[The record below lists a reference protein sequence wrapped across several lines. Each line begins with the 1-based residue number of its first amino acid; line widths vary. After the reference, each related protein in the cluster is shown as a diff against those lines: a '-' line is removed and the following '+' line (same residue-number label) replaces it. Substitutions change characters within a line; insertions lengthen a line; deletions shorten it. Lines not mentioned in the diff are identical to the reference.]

1 MTCAARTSTG
11 TPTKNNPGVIARLPK
26 DVGDDADTVREL
38 RAFHGGLLPN
48 LNGARFIA

>member
-11 TPTKNNPGVIARLPK
+11 TPTKNNPVVIARLPK
-26 DVGDDADTVREL
+26 DVGDDTDTVREL
-38 RAFHGGLLPN
+38 RAFHGGLLLN